1 MKKFKISTSLLLV
14 LFLYANVSFA
24 YGEKK
29 DEVIWKEYKKQH
41 FIVYYKNAPI
51 DFVETVEEA
60 AEESYKQIVK
70 DLGFTGNKSWTW
82 DDRAQIYIYDDQ
94 DDYIKN
100 SQQMQ
105 WSAGAALTKKR
116 LIKTYPTASGF
127 FDTLLPHEL
136 GHIIFAEFVG
146 PRAQIPRWFDEGVAM
161 YQEKAKRFG
170 SEEIVRKAIEDGTFV
185 SIKGLLIYP
194 LNNKTSREKVE
205 LYYAEAASIVYFMIK
220 EHGQYKFVRF
230 CRKLKEGGTFE
241 FALRSVYVRFRSYD
255 DLNAAWVNY
264 LKR

>member
-1 MKKFKISTSLLLV
+1 MKKIKLSLFLLLIS
-14 LFLYANVSFA
+14 FLYASLSFA
-24 YGEKK
+24 YGKKK
-29 DEVIWKEYKKQH
+29 DAVEWKEYKKQH
-41 FIVYYKNAPI
+41 FIIYYKNAPL
-51 DFVETVEEA
+51 DFVQTVEEA
-60 AEESYKQIVK
+60 AEDCYKQIVK
-70 DLGFTGNKSWTW
+70 DLGFLGNKSWTW
-82 DDRAQIYIYDDQ
+82 DDRAKIYIYDDQ
-94 DDYIKN
+94 DDYVKN
-100 SQQMQ
+100 SNQMS
-105 WSAGAALTKKR
+105 WSAGSAHAKTR

-170 SEEIVRKAIEDGTFV
+170 SEAIVKKAIEDGTFV
-185 SIKGLLIYP
+185 SIKGLLIFP

-220 EHGQYKFVRF
+220 EHGQSKFVRF

-241 FALRSVYVRFRSYD
+241 LSLRSVYVRFRNYD
-255 DLNAAWVNY
+255 DLNKAWVDY